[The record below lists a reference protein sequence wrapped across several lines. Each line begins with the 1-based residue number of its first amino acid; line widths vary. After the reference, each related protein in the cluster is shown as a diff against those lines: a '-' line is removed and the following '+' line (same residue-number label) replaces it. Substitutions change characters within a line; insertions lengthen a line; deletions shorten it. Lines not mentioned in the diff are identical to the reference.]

1 MHADRSARAAAH
13 AHAIGLALAIGF
25 TLAAASPEVHA
36 AQYLSTADPATILYD
51 APSDRARPVFVYG
64 RGVPVEQLVAVEGWI
79 KVRDAAGTIGWI
91 ATPSLSAK
99 RIVEVRAPVADVRDR
114 PDDAAPIVF
123 RAAQDVLLELD
134 ETAASP
140 AAAANPGW
148 VRVRDRGG
156 RSGYVRL
163 AQIFGF

>member
-1 MHADRSARAAAH
+1 MHYDRPARAAV
-13 AHAIGLALAIGF
+13 LAIGIAVA
-25 TLAAASPEVHA
+25 LAAASPRVLA
-36 AQYLSTADPATILYD
+36 AQFLSTADPATILYD

-64 RGVPVEQLVAVEGWI
+64 RGVPVEQLVAVEGWT

-99 RIVEVRAPVADVRDR
+99 RIVEVRAQVADVHDR

-140 AAAANPGW
+140 AAVANPGW

-156 RSGYVRL
+156 RAGYVRL